1 MSTVSRYLADK
12 SHVKM
17 ADREILKYK
26 YMFICYRN
34 IKTYTR
40 GRLQI

>member
-1 MSTVSRYLADK
+1 MSTVSKYLADK

-26 YMFICYRN
+26 NMLTYYRDF
-34 IKTYTR
+34 KTYTR
-40 GRLQI
+40 GQLQI